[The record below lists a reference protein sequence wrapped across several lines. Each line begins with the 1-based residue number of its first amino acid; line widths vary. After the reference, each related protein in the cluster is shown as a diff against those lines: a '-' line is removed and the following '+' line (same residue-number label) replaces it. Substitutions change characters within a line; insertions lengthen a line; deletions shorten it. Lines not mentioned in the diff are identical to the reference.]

1 MFNNRLKMHFF
12 TKITL
17 FLQKIIKISFLFNA
31 KSYILKG
38 LGKNNIENTFILIY
52 NQYIEVIMEKLILL
66 DSNSLINRA
75 YYALPNLTNHSG
87 QYTGAIFGY
96 LNMLIKIV
104 DTYKPTH
111 IIATF
116 DRKAPTFRKKIYD
129 GYKATRKPM
138 PHELASQLAP
148 LKEIIA
154 AMNIPIVEMDGY
166 EADDIIG
173 TIAKKF
179 DVQTFIVTGDKD
191 SLQLIDDTTTV
202 LLTKKGITEIAY
214 YDEKALKEEGLV
226 PSQII
231 DLKSLMGDASDNI
244 PGVAGVGEKTAR
256 DLLAK
261 YSTLD
266 GVYEHIDEIKGKLQ
280 EKLLTNRDTAYLS
293 YKLATI
299 NTHSP
304 VDITLEEAKFDY
316 PPFSGEVKRLLKAL
330 ELTKIID
337 RLQFDGETTAYA
349 NEVQHEL
356 PQTVDIDSEEGLAEV
371 LSKIIMQGKFS
382 FSLSKKIT
390 IATEGECFNIVIAE
404 NLLGE
409 GIDYN
414 AFISAMK
421 GIFESEKIKKTCY
434 DIKNVMHILMQ
445 NDVTLKG
452 AENDVLLKAYLVDAN
467 RNYKSEEELFN
478 AYNLPEGDEAAL
490 IQLIDDIL
498 DKELGERGLTKLYK
512 ELELP
517 LVEVLFEMEKEG
529 FRVDLDILN
538 ELNKKY
544 SEELDGL
551 LKEIIDYA
559 GKPFN
564 VNSTK
569 QLASVLFEDLGL
581 KTGKKTK
588 TGYSTNVEV
597 LNSIKNQH
605 PIVPLILRQ
614 RELAKLKST
623 YLDGILPLIDSNQKI
638 HTVFKQTVTAT
649 GRLSSTE
656 PNLQNIPIRRSEGKQ
671 IRKMFVAS
679 PNNVLVCADYSQIE
693 LRLMAQF
700 SGDETMI
707 DAFNNDIDIHATTA
721 SKVFGVPLEMV
732 TPDMR
737 RQAKA
742 VNFGIIYGISDFGLS
757 EDLGIPVYKA
767 RDFIAGYF
775 ATYPK
780 VKQYMDKCVEI
791 AKQQGYVT
799 TYMNRRREI
808 PELKSSNYNL
818 RSFGERVAMNM
829 PLQGSASDIIKLAML
844 KVHKA
849 LKEGGFKA
857 KLIMQV
863 HDELIIDCPVDE
875 AQQVKK
881 ILVEC
886 MENNT
891 PDFKVKLVAECSAG
905 NNWLEAK

>member
-1 MFNNRLKMHFF
+1 MD
-12 TKITL
+12 
-17 FLQKIIKISFLFNA
+17 
-31 KSYILKG
+31 
-38 LGKNNIENTFILIY
+38 
-52 NQYIEVIMEKLILL
+52 KLILL

-96 LNMLIKIV
+96 LNMLLKIV

-116 DRKAPTFRKKIYD
+116 DRKAPTFRKQIYE

-154 AMNIPIVEMDGY
+154 AMNIPILEMDGY

-173 TIAKKF
+173 TLAKKF
-179 DVQTFIVTGDKD
+179 DTQTFIVTGDKD
-191 SLQLIDDTTTV
+191 SLQLIDSTTTV
-202 LLTKKGITEIAY
+202 LLTKKGISEIAY
-214 YDEKALKEEGLV
+214 YDEKALSEEGLV

-244 PGVAGVGEKTAR
+244 PGVAGVGEKTAK

-266 GVYEHIDEIKGKLQ
+266 GVYEHLDEIKGKLHD
-280 EKLLTNRDTAYLS
+280 KLAENKDTAYLS
-293 YKLATI
+293 YELATI

-304 VDITLEEAKFDY
+304 VEITLEEAKFDY

-337 RLQFDGETTAYA
+337 RLEFDGEENSADSLIQA
-349 NEVQHEL
+349 EI
-356 PQTVDIDSEEGLAEV
+356 PQAQEINSQEGLSQVISKV
-371 LSKIIMQGKFS
+371 LMQGKFA
-382 FSLSKKIT
+382 FSLSKRIT
-390 IATEGECFNIVIAE
+390 IAVDDECYYIAIAE
-404 NLLGE
+404 NLLDE

-414 AFISAMK
+414 AFIDSMK
-421 GIFESEKIKKTCY
+421 GIFESEKIKKICY
-434 DIKNVMHILMQ
+434 DSKNIMHILMQ
-445 NDVTLKG
+445 NDVSLKG
-452 AENDVLLKAYLVDAN
+452 ADSDVLLKAYLIDAN

-478 AYNLPEGDEAAL
+478 AYNLPEGEDAAL
-490 IQLIDDIL
+490 IQYIDTIL
-498 DKELGERGLTKLYK
+498 DRELKEKNLVRLYE

-517 LVEVLFEMEKEG
+517 LVQVLFDMEKEG

-538 ELNKKY
+538 ELKDKY
-544 SEELDGL
+544 SQELDGL

-623 YLDGILPLIDSNQKI
+623 YLDGILPLIDSRQKI
-638 HTVFKQTVTAT
+638 HTIFKQTVTAT

-656 PNLQNIPIRRSEGKQ
+656 PNLQNIPIRKNEGKQ
-671 IRKMFVAS
+671 IRKMFIAS
-679 PNNVLVCADYSQIE
+679 PGNVLVCADYSQIE

-700 SGDETMI
+700 SGDETMLE
-707 DAFNNDIDIHATTA
+707 AFNNNIDIHATTA
-721 SKVFGVPLEMV
+721 SKVFGVPIEMV
-732 TPDMR
+732 TADMR

-780 VKQYMDKCVEI
+780 VKEYMNKCVET
-791 AKQQGYVT
+791 AKEQGYVT

-849 LKEGGFKA
+849 LKDGGYKA

-863 HDELIIDCPVDE
+863 HDELIIDCPYDE
-875 AQQVKK
+875 VQQVKE
-881 ILVEC
+881 ILIDC
-886 MENNT
+886 MQNNT
-891 PDFKVKLVAECSAG
+891 PDFKVKLVAECGFG

>member
-1 MFNNRLKMHFF
+1 MD
-12 TKITL
+12 
-17 FLQKIIKISFLFNA
+17 
-31 KSYILKG
+31 
-38 LGKNNIENTFILIY
+38 
-52 NQYIEVIMEKLILL
+52 KLILL

-96 LNMLIKIV
+96 LNMLLKIV

-116 DRKAPTFRKKIYD
+116 DRKAPTFRKQIYE

-154 AMNIPIVEMDGY
+154 AMNIPILEMDGY

-173 TIAKKF
+173 TLAKKF
-179 DVQTFIVTGDKD
+179 DTQTFIVTGDKD
-191 SLQLIDDTTTV
+191 SLQLIDSTTTV
-202 LLTKKGITEIAY
+202 LLTKKGISEIAY
-214 YDEKALKEEGLV
+214 YDEKALSEEGLV

-244 PGVAGVGEKTAR
+244 PGVAGVGEKTAK

-266 GVYEHIDEIKGKLQ
+266 GVYEHLDEIKGKLHD
-280 EKLLTNRDTAYLS
+280 KLAENKDTAYLS
-293 YKLATI
+293 YELATI

-304 VDITLEEAKFDY
+304 VEITLEEAKFDY

-337 RLQFDGETTAYA
+337 RLEFDGEENSAVSLIQA
-349 NEVQHEL
+349 EI
-356 PQTVDIDSEEGLAEV
+356 PQAQEINSQEGLSQVISKV
-371 LSKIIMQGKFS
+371 LMQGKFA
-382 FSLSKKIT
+382 FSLSKRIT
-390 IATEGECFNIVIAE
+390 IAVDDECYYIAIAE
-404 NLLGE
+404 NLLDE

-414 AFISAMK
+414 AFIDSMK
-421 GIFESEKIKKTCY
+421 DIFESEKIKKICY
-434 DIKNVMHILMQ
+434 DSKNIMHILMQ
-445 NDVTLKG
+445 NDVSLKG
-452 AENDVLLKAYLVDAN
+452 ADSDVLLKAYLIDAN

-478 AYNLPEGDEAAL
+478 AYNLPEGEDAAL
-490 IQLIDDIL
+490 IQYIDTIL
-498 DKELGERGLTKLYK
+498 DRELKEKNLIRLYE

-517 LVEVLFEMEKEG
+517 LVQVLFDMEKEG

-538 ELNKKY
+538 ELKDKY
-544 SEELDGL
+544 SQELDGL

-623 YLDGILPLIDSNQKI
+623 YLDGILPLIDSRQKI
-638 HTVFKQTVTAT
+638 HTIFKQTVTAT

-656 PNLQNIPIRRSEGKQ
+656 PNLQNIPIRKSEGKQ
-671 IRKMFVAS
+671 IRKMFIAS
-679 PNNVLVCADYSQIE
+679 PGNVLVCADYSQIE

-700 SGDETMI
+700 SGDETML
-707 DAFNNDIDIHATTA
+707 DAFNNNIDIHATTA
-721 SKVFGVPLEMV
+721 SKVFGVPIEMV
-732 TPDMR
+732 TADMR

-780 VKQYMDKCVEI
+780 VKEYMNKCVET
-791 AKQQGYVT
+791 AKEQGYVT

-849 LKEGGFKA
+849 LKDGGYKA

-863 HDELIIDCPVDE
+863 HDELIIDCPYDE
-875 AQQVKK
+875 VQQVKE
-881 ILVEC
+881 ILVDC
-886 MENNT
+886 MQNNT
-891 PDFKVKLVAECSAG
+891 PDFKVKLVAECGFG

>member
-1 MFNNRLKMHFF
+1 MD
-12 TKITL
+12 
-17 FLQKIIKISFLFNA
+17 
-31 KSYILKG
+31 
-38 LGKNNIENTFILIY
+38 
-52 NQYIEVIMEKLILL
+52 KLILL

-96 LNMLIKIV
+96 LNMLLKIV

-116 DRKAPTFRKKIYD
+116 DRKAPTFRKQIYE

-154 AMNIPIVEMDGY
+154 AMNIPILEMDGY

-173 TIAKKF
+173 TLAKKF
-179 DVQTFIVTGDKD
+179 DTQTFIVTGDKD
-191 SLQLIDDTTTV
+191 SLQLIDSTTTV
-202 LLTKKGITEIAY
+202 LLTKKGISEIAY
-214 YDEKALKEEGLV
+214 YDEKALSEEGLV

-244 PGVAGVGEKTAR
+244 PGVAGVGEKTAK

-261 YSTLD
+261 FSTLD
-266 GVYEHIDEIKGKLQ
+266 GVYEHLDEIKGKLHD
-280 EKLLTNRDTAYLS
+280 KLAENKDTAYLS
-293 YKLATI
+293 YELATI

-304 VDITLEEAKFDY
+304 VEITLEEAKFDY

-337 RLQFDGETTAYA
+337 RLEFDGEENSAA
-349 NEVQHEL
+349 SLIQVEI
-356 PQTVDIDSEEGLAEV
+356 PQAQEINSQEGLSQV
-371 LSKIIMQGKFS
+371 ISKILMQGKFA
-382 FSLSKKIT
+382 FSLSKRIT
-390 IATEGECFNIVIAE
+390 IAVDDECYYIAIAE
-404 NLLGE
+404 NLLDE

-414 AFISAMK
+414 AFIDSMK
-421 GIFESEKIKKTCY
+421 GIFESEKIKKICY
-434 DIKNVMHILMQ
+434 DSKNIMHILMQ
-445 NDVTLKG
+445 NDVSLKG
-452 AENDVLLKAYLVDAN
+452 ADSDVLLKAYLIDAN

-478 AYNLPEGDEAAL
+478 AYNLPEGEDAAL
-490 IQLIDDIL
+490 IQYIDTIL
-498 DKELGERGLTKLYK
+498 DRELKEKNLVKLYE

-517 LVEVLFEMEKEG
+517 LVQVLFDMEKEG

-538 ELNKKY
+538 ELKDKY
-544 SEELDGL
+544 SQELDGL

-623 YLDGILPLIDSNQKI
+623 YLDGILPLIDSRQKI
-638 HTVFKQTVTAT
+638 HTIFKQTVTAT

-656 PNLQNIPIRRSEGKQ
+656 PNLQNIPIRKSEGKQ
-671 IRKMFVAS
+671 IRKMFIAS
-679 PNNVLVCADYSQIE
+679 PGNVLVCADYSQIE

-700 SGDETMI
+700 SGDETMLE
-707 DAFNNDIDIHATTA
+707 AFNNNIDIHATTA
-721 SKVFGVPLEMV
+721 SKVFGVPIEMV
-732 TPDMR
+732 TADMR

-757 EDLGIPVYKA
+757 EDLGIPIYKA

-780 VKQYMDKCVEI
+780 VKEYMNKCVET
-791 AKQQGYVT
+791 AKEQGYVT

-849 LKEGGFKA
+849 LKDGGYKA

-863 HDELIIDCPVDE
+863 HDELIIDCPYDE
-875 AQQVKK
+875 VQQVKE
-881 ILVEC
+881 ILVDC
-886 MENNT
+886 MQNNT
-891 PDFKVKLVAECSAG
+891 PDFKVKLVAECGFG